1 MPPAFLWALGAIG
14 AALAAKLL
22 ADAGRKANRDLEEVR
37 SSGKDDRAKIPTLAF
52 PTKAAASLI
61 SRGAASRFSRTR
73 PR

>member
-37 SSGKDDRAKIPTLAF
+37 ASKNEERAKIPTLQRD
-52 PTKAAASLI
+52 PESG
-61 SRGAASRFSRTR
+61 RYR
-73 PR
+73 PPRS

>member
-37 SSGKDDRAKIPTLAF
+37 SSAKDERAKIPTLERD
-52 PTKAAASLI
+52 PRSGHYRPPKA
-61 SRGAASRFSRTR
+61 
-73 PR
+73 

>member
-37 SSGKDDRAKIPTLAF
+37 NSAKDERTKIPTLERD
-52 PTKAAASLI
+52 PES
-61 SRGAASRFSRTR
+61 GQYHP
-73 PR
+73 PRS